1 MRETALVSDM
11 LNLLNLFNREVVD
24 HIADTGVA
32 DRIRIERERVVAA
45 EGGIGRDFEFEF
57 PMLPAVFGGK
67 IDAAAFTEHDVIL
80 FAFCIHIFKVAE
92 SGRRDILI
100 GSECTG
106 KLDVKRRLV
115 LHTGLIGNV
124 LMNVCPNLAFC
135 RSDLPNIA
143 LVGVFVDLNGSIA
156 FFTEEIVCIAG
167 VLSIA
172 IDDQKPLSEF
182 FFLALLG
189 FFNLGFVFLC

>member
-1 MRETALVSDM
+1 M

-32 DRIRIERERVVAA
+32 DRIRIERELVVAA

-67 IDAAAFTEHDVIL
+67 IDVAAFTEADVIL
-80 FAFCIHIFKVAE
+80 LAFCIHIFKVAE

-100 GSECTG
+100 GSERTG

-115 LHTGLIGNV
+115 LHAGLIGNV

-135 RSDLPNIA
+135 RSDLLNMA